1 MGGQDQLSVLQCSEF
16 DDGSNKQLSKFE
28 KSENFNFMISDISES
43 INESIERLTSGDF
56 DLISCSGIAWNN
68 YSESK
73 DQLAVVA
80 VLPRRD
86 ASWVIVSE
94 DNLYYLIKDAKIVCN
109 SELITRQLK
118 RARPDLE
125 IINFGTW
132 NKENKTDYNSM
143 KILNNLEES
152 RRSGIIQGYAISRSD
167 WESSGIKARRHTL
180 GMYKSE
186 KNDSRFTPPPLHGFC
201 LLVSRLGFPNNL
213 VDGINDIT
221 SQNIFFL
228 ESMLESN
235 MDPKVKGIIG
245 IHVAQRRIGSLLK
258 QAKTDDDLTL
268 KSSTVSPEGDIES
281 VQTRFEVIIE
291 LPDVE
296 GKFTLVLE
304 RITPLESAN
313 YLSHIIMGDWNEL
326 YRVAIGND
334 SADNGNTRLF

>member
-1 MGGQDQLSVLQCSEF
+1 MGGQDQVSVLQCSEF

-28 KSENFNFMISDISES
+28 ESGQFNFRVSDISES
-43 INESIERLTSGDF
+43 ISESIEKLTDGYF
-56 DLISCSGIAWNN
+56 DLLSCSGIAWNN
-68 YSESK
+68 YSGSK

-109 SELITRQLK
+109 SELNSRQLK
-118 RARPDLE
+118 RTRTDLE
-125 IINFGTW
+125 IINFETW
-132 NKENKTDYNSM
+132 NKENKTDYNSSEL
-143 KILNNLEES
+143 LNNLEES
-152 RRSGIIQGYAISRSD
+152 RRNDIIQGYAISRSD

-186 KNDSRFTPPPLHGFC
+186 KNDTRFTPPPLHGFC

-221 SQNIFFL
+221 SQNIFSL
-228 ESMLESN
+228 ESILESN
-235 MDPKVKGIIG
+235 MDPKIKGIIG
-245 IHVAQRRIGSLLK
+245 IHVAQRKIGSLLK
-258 QAKTDDDLTL
+258 QANTDDDLTL

-281 VQTRFEVIIE
+281 VQTRFSVIIE

-313 YLSHIIMGDWNEL
+313 FLSHIIMNDWNEL
-326 YRVAIGND
+326 YKVAVGND
-334 SADNGNTRLF
+334 STDKGNTRLF

>member
-1 MGGQDQLSVLQCSEF
+1 MGGEDQLSVLQCSEF

-28 KSENFNFMISDISES
+28 ESGKFNFMVNNVSESISES
-43 INESIERLTSGDF
+43 IDKLTGGDY
-56 DLISCSGIAWNN
+56 DLMSCSGIAWNN
-68 YSESK
+68 YSGSK

-109 SELITRQLK
+109 SELISRQLR

-125 IINFGTW
+125 IINFKTW
-132 NKENKTDYNSM
+132 NKENKTDYNS
-143 KILNNLEES
+143 KEILNNLEES
-152 RRSGIIQGYAISRSD
+152 RRDDVIQGYAISRSD

-201 LLVSRLGFPNNL
+201 LLVSRLGFPISL
-213 VDGINDIT
+213 VEEINDIT

-235 MDPKVKGIIG
+235 MNPKFKGIIG
-245 IHVAQRRIGSLLK
+245 IHVAQRKIGSLLK

-281 VQTRFEVIIE
+281 VETRFEVIIE
-291 LPDVE
+291 LPDAE

-313 YLSHIIMGDWNEL
+313 YLSHIIMGDWDEL
-326 YRVAIGND
+326 YRVAVGND
-334 SADNGNTRLF
+334 STGNGKNHVF